1 MGLII
6 PTYETKSG
14 LNLTNAY
21 LGLTTV
27 WFDQHESRLSFK
39 LDVYLSQQAYANR
52 KEPVES
58 TGLDGELYAESI
70 NGMDIGGMI
79 DGVLIEKIAAV
90 AAHTDEECAAHN
102 LAIAGA
108 GNANYWLEA
117 WQPELRPFAAAYIPD
132 EE

>member
-27 WFDQHESRLSFK
+27 WFDHNDSRLSFK
-39 LDVYLSQQAYANR
+39 LDIYLNRQAYENR

-58 TGLDGELYAESI
+58 TGI
-70 NGMDIGGMI
+70 NGDLYVENIGGMDVNGMI
-79 DGVLIEKIAAV
+79 DGILIEKIAAINS
-90 AAHTDEECAAHN
+90 HTDAECQAHN
-102 LAIAGA
+102 NELVAI

-117 WQPELRPFAAAYIPD
+117 WQPELRVFSAAYIP